1 MRHPRRY
8 RKSPP
13 MHSTSLTGPVAQRT
27 VDAFADDALAAARG
41 TYERLRLARGAD
53 VEAMMAKAFVD
64 SFPTHATAEQIS
76 LALVRRSQVI
86 RGDVGLVERIIGEL
100 IADAVSGEVA
110 RG

>member
-8 RKSPP
+8 RNPHPMHIPP
-13 MHSTSLTGPVAQRT
+13 MTGRVDQRT

-41 TYERLRLARGAD
+41 TYERLRSARGAD

-100 IADAVSGEVA
+100 IADAASGEVA